1 MENIQGALG
10 VQEAQASCSSE
21 RNKTDDPKIFDVA

>member
-10 VQEAQASCSSE
+10 AQEAPSLLFLG